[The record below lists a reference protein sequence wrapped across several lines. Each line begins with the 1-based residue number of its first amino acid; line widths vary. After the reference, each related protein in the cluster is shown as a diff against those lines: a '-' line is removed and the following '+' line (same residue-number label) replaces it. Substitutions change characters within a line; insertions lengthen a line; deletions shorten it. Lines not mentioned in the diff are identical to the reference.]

1 MHERT
6 VFPQFVTAALS
17 LPRIGS
23 YSAYDL
29 AIIPF
34 DAFFCAKKVDCC
46 SAMKSCLRSVMR
58 PAIGVSTKPSVS
70 TMLQIVKLCA
80 LREMLPCPLEEIV
93 HYVVCVSTIIS
104 GGLPTFPDKEEVRV
118 PFLHPAGPSPSFR
131 LPSRKN

>member
-29 AIIPF
+29 TIIPF

-46 SAMKSCLRSVMR
+46 EVMPPQCYEASHR
-58 PAIGVSTKPSVS
+58 GVNK
-70 TMLQIVKLCA
+70 
-80 LREMLPCPLEEIV
+80 
-93 HYVVCVSTIIS
+93 TICQ
-104 GGLPTFPDKEEVRV
+104 
-118 PFLHPAGPSPSFR
+118 
-131 LPSRKN
+131 